1 MVESSRADRH
11 IFPASDRIDRSVF
24 KILQSF
30 TQRIFLRGIFGTCG
44 ADGIHKENVR
54 FLGGKRLQNPAER
67 SPVGRRDAIS
77 PAQSQQGG
85 SVSAN
90 VGSFSNNVGR
100 RGKIVSHNLGPK
112 RR

>member
-54 FLGGKRLQNPAER
+54 FSARRSLCGSEGDNRSSGTRRTPA
-67 SPVGRRDAIS
+67 
-77 PAQSQQGG
+77 
-85 SVSAN
+85 
-90 VGSFSNNVGR
+90 SFSTR
-100 RGKIVSHNLGPK
+100 
-112 RR
+112 

>member
-54 FLGGKRLQNPAER
+54 FLGGRWRRSSEAGDRSSGTRRTPDVILNKVSPSQLDFVQKR
-67 SPVGRRDAIS
+67 GI
-77 PAQSQQGG
+77 QGH
-85 SVSAN
+85 
-90 VGSFSNNVGR
+90 R
-100 RGKIVSHNLGPK
+100 PRIV
-112 RR
+112 R